1 MIAKLFQVT
10 LIPIS
15 GSLCVNEVQLKLAF
29 LETDRVFPLRR
40 VQYSAIDQLSALLRQ
55 FSLLSDSAVGVSLKG
70 TALTIDWASTA

>member
-10 LIPIS
+10 LIPSS
-15 GSLCVNEVQLKLAF
+15 GSLRVNEVQLKLAV

-40 VQYSAIDQLSALLRQ
+40 AQYSAIDQLSALLRR

-70 TALTIDWASTA
+70 TALTIDGASTA

>member
-10 LIPIS
+10 LIPSS
-15 GSLCVNEVQLKLAF
+15 GSLCVNEVQLKLAV